1 MLNRFRKREAAG
13 PSRQLYKEEAFMRF
27 GHFDDEH
34 KEYVITTP
42 RTPLPWINYL
52 GSEDFFS
59 LVSNTAGGYSFYRDA
74 RMRRLTRYRYN
85 SSPLDMDGHH
95 IYIKDDDTVWNPG
108 WQPTKTPL
116 DRYTCRHGLGYTV
129 IEGEKNGVAAAQEL
143 FVPKGD
149 ACELDRLTLQNHTD
163 AVKELDVFGYV
174 EFCLWDAIDDSS
186 NFQRNFSTGEVEVE
200 PGVIYHKTEYRE
212 RRDHYAVFWS
222 DTPVTSFDT
231 TRDAF
236 CGVYGGPADP
246 QAVRAGHCSGSI
258 AHGWAP
264 VGALHIHVT
273 LAPGEE
279 KKILFGLGYIE
290 NPQDE
295 KFTAPGVI
303 NKARAHAMI
312 SRYATSAQ
320 VDAARK
326 ALADHWEA
334 LLSTYHLES
343 SEEKLDRMV
352 NIWHQYQ
359 CMVTFNMSR
368 SASYF
373 ESGTG
378 RGMGF
383 RDSCQDLL
391 GFVHII
397 PSRARERI
405 LDIAA
410 TQFEDGSAYH
420 QYQPLTKKGNRDIG
434 TGFNDDPLW
443 LIAGTAAY
451 LRETGDWS
459 ILDEQ
464 VPFDNDES
472 KAQPLLEHLRR
483 SFNFTCTHLGPHG
496 LPLIGRA
503 DWNDCLNLNC
513 FSEHP
518 GESFQI
524 TGPSEGPVAESVF
537 IAGMFVKYGHEYAEL
552 CDHLHLTDE
561 AAAARKSIDA
571 VEQATLTAG
580 WDGAW
585 FRRAYDA
592 FGKPV
597 GSKECTEGQIFIE
610 PQGMCVMAGIGKET
624 GQAAAALRSVE
635 ERLDTKYG
643 VVLHQPA
650 YTSYQLNLGEI
661 SSYPPG
667 YKENAGIF
675 CHNNPWISCAEA
687 VLGHGD
693 RAFEVYRKTCPAYIE
708 DISEIHRTEPYVYSQ
723 MVAGRDAPTFGEA
736 KNSWLTGTAAWT
748 FFNVSQY
755 ILGIQ
760 PTLDGLKVDPCIPH
774 TLGSF
779 TVTRRFRG
787 AVYHITVDNA
797 AAVQHGVKAVT
808 VDGRPIA
815 GNVLPLAPAGTEVAV
830 RVTMG

>member
-1 MLNRFRKREAAG
+1 MK
-13 PSRQLYKEEAFMRF
+13 F
-27 GHFDDEH
+27 GYFDDAK
-34 KEYVITTP
+34 KEYVITSP

-52 GSEDFFS
+52 GSKDFFS
-59 LVSNTAGGYSFYRDA
+59 LISNTCGGYSFYKDA
-74 RMRRLTRYRYN
+74 KLLRLTRYRYN
-85 SSPLDMDGHH
+85 NVPFDSNGHYY
-95 IYIKDDDTVWNPG
+95 YIKEGDTIWNPG
-108 WQPTKTPL
+108 WMPTKTEL
-116 DRYTCRHGLGYTV
+116 DSYECHHGMGYSTFRSS
-129 IEGEKNGVAAAQEL
+129 KNDLSAEL
-143 FVPKGD
+143 TAFVPVD
-149 ACELDRLTLQNHTD
+149 DSCEINKLTLTNNGSAPKTFS
-163 AVKELDVFGYV
+163 VFSYV
-174 EFCLWDAIDDSS
+174 EFCLWNAMDDMT
-186 NFQRNFSTGEVEVE
+186 NFQRNFSTGEVEVH
-200 PGVIYHKTEYRE
+200 GSAIYHKTEYRE
-212 RRDHYAVFWS
+212 RRSHYAVFGVNR
-222 DTPVTSFDT
+222 TPDGFDT
-231 TRDAF
+231 SRDAF
-236 CGVYGGPADP
+236 LGPYRSPAGP
-246 QAVRAGHCSGSI
+246 LAVERGACTGSI
-258 AHGWAP
+258 AHGWAA
-264 VGALHIHVT
+264 VGVHQLNVT
-273 LAPGEE
+273 LAPGERRSF
-279 KKILFGLGYIE
+279 IFVLGYVE
-290 NPQDE
+290 NPPRE
-295 KFTAPGVI
+295 KWAAPGVVE
-303 NKARAHAMI
+303 KSRARAMLT
-312 SRYATSAQ
+312 RYAADTQ
-320 VDAARK
+320 VDAALA
-326 ALADHWEA
+326 ALAAYWNG
-334 LLSTYHLES
+334 LLARFSLRS
-343 SEEKLDRMV
+343 GDEKLDRMV

-368 SASYF
+368 SASYY

-391 GFVHII
+391 GFVHLV
-397 PSRARERI
+397 PGRARQRI

-410 TQFEDGSAYH
+410 TPFADGSSYH
-420 QYQPLTKKGNRDIG
+420 QYQPLTKKGNLDVG
-434 TGFNDDPLW
+434 SGFNDDPLW
-443 LIAGTAAY
+443 LIAGASAY

-483 SFNFTCTHLGPHG
+483 SFNFTVTHLGPHG

-537 IAGMFVKYGHEYAEL
+537 IAGMFVKYGHEYAQL
-552 CDHLHLTDE
+552 CDHLNLTEE
-561 AAAARKSIDA
+561 AAAARKHIDA

-610 PQGMCVMAGIGKET
+610 PQGMCVMAGIGKES
-624 GQAAAALRSVE
+624 GQAAQALASVE

-643 VVLHQPA
+643 VVLLQPA

-687 VLGHGD
+687 TLGHGD
-693 RAFEVYRKTCPAYIE
+693 RAFAVYRKTCPAYIE

-723 MVAGRDAPTFGEA
+723 MVAGKDAPTFGEA

-748 FFNVSQY
+748 FFNISQY

-760 PTLDGLKVDPCIPH
+760 PTLDGLRVDPCIPH
-774 TLGSF
+774 TLSGF
-779 TVTRRFRG
+779 TVTRRYRG
-787 AVYHITVDNA
+787 AVYHITVDNTA
-797 AAVQHGVKAVT
+797 GVQHGIKAVT
-808 VDGRPIA
+808 VDGKTIS
-815 GNVLPLAPAGTEVAV
+815 GNVLPLAAAGTEVTV
-830 RVTMG
+830 QVTMG

>member
-1 MLNRFRKREAAG
+1 
-13 PSRQLYKEEAFMRF
+13 MRF
-27 GHFDDEH
+27 GHFDDARR
-34 KEYVITTP
+34 EYVITTP
-42 RTPLPWINYL
+42 QTPLPWINYL

-74 RMRRLTRYRYN
+74 RLRRLTRYRYN

-95 IYIKDDDTVWNPG
+95 IYIKDGGTVWNPG

-116 DRYTCRHGLGYTV
+116 DRYSCRHGLGYT
-129 IEGEKNGVAAAQEL
+129 ILEGEKDGICAAQEL

-149 ACELDRLTLQNHTD
+149 ACELDRLTLTNRSD
-163 AVKELDVFGYV
+163 RPRELDVFSYV
-174 EFCLWDAIDDSS
+174 EFCLWDAVDDST

-200 PGVIYHKTEYRE
+200 PCAIYHKTEYRE

-222 DTPVTSFDT
+222 NTPVTSFDT
-231 TRDAF
+231 ARDAF

-273 LAPGEE
+273 LVPGEE

-290 NPQDE
+290 NPQEE

-303 NKARAHAMI
+303 NKTRAHAMMA
-312 SRYATSAQ
+312 RYADDAQ
-320 VDAARK
+320 VDAARA
-326 ALADHWEA
+326 ALADHWES
-334 LLSTYHLES
+334 LLSGYRLQS
-343 SEEKLDRMV
+343 GEEKLDRMV
-352 NIWHQYQ
+352 NLWHQYQ

-368 SASYF
+368 SASYY

-391 GFVHII
+391 GFVHIV
-397 PSRARERI
+397 PARARERI

-420 QYQPLTKKGNRDIG
+420 QYQPLTKKGNRDVG

-443 LIAGTAAY
+443 LIAATAAY

-459 ILDEQ
+459 ILEEQ
-464 VPFDNDES
+464 VAFENDKR
-472 KAQPLLEHLRR
+472 KAQPLMEHLRR
-483 SFNFTCTHLGPHG
+483 SFRFTCTHLGPHG

-524 TGPSEGPVAESVF
+524 TGHSEGPVAESVF
-537 IAGMFVKYGHEYAEL
+537 IAGMFVKYGREYAEL
-552 CDHLHLTDE
+552 CDRLQLADE
-561 AAAARKSIDA
+561 AAAARRSIDA
-571 VEQATLTAG
+571 VEQAALTAG

-592 FGKPV
+592 FGNPV
-597 GSKECTEGQIFIE
+597 GSRECTEGQIFIE
-610 PQGMCVMAGIGKET
+610 PQGMCVMAGIGRET
-624 GQAAAALRSVE
+624 GQAAQALRSVE
-635 ERLDTKYG
+635 ERLDTPYG

-675 CHNNPWISCAEA
+675 CHNNPWISCAETM
-687 VLGHGD
+687 LGHGD

-748 FFNVSQY
+748 FVNVSQY

-760 PTLDGLKVDPCIPH
+760 PTLDGLRVDPCIPH
-774 TLGSF
+774 TLTGY
-779 TVTRRFRG
+779 TVTRRYRG
-787 AVYHITVDNA
+787 AVYHIAVDNT
-797 AAVQHGVKAVT
+797 AAVQHGVQSIT
-808 VDGRPIA
+808 VDGKALA
-815 GNVLPLAPAGTEVAV
+815 GNVLPLAAAGTTVQV
-830 RVTMG
+830 QVTMG

>member
-1 MLNRFRKREAAG
+1 M
-13 PSRQLYKEEAFMRF
+13 
-27 GHFDDEH
+27 
-34 KEYVITTP
+34 
-42 RTPLPWINYL
+42 
-52 GSEDFFS
+52 
-59 LVSNTAGGYSFYRDA
+59 
-74 RMRRLTRYRYN
+74 
-85 SSPLDMDGHH
+85 
-95 IYIKDDDTVWNPG
+95 
-108 WQPTKTPL
+108 
-116 DRYTCRHGLGYTV
+116 
-129 IEGEKNGVAAAQEL
+129 
-143 FVPKGD
+143 
-149 ACELDRLTLQNHTD
+149 
-163 AVKELDVFGYV
+163 
-174 EFCLWDAIDDSS
+174 
-186 NFQRNFSTGEVEVE
+186 
-200 PGVIYHKTEYRE
+200 
-212 RRDHYAVFWS
+212 
-222 DTPVTSFDT
+222 
-231 TRDAF
+231 
-236 CGVYGGPADP
+236 
-246 QAVRAGHCSGSI
+246 
-258 AHGWAP
+258 
-264 VGALHIHVT
+264 GALHIHVT

-472 KAQPLLEHLRR
+472 KAQPLMEHLRR

-723 MVAGRDAPTFGEA
+723 MVAGKDAPTFGEA

-797 AAVQHGVKAVT
+797 AAVQHGVKVVT
-808 VDGRPIA
+808 VDGRAIA